1 MPKKLFD
8 RFLRKFFLSIF
19 FDPTLRG
26 EGAGCQKSDF
36 VCHFRQFPEEIF
48 LVKAI
53 NLTTPR
59 TPLMHD
65 DGVTGGTGVAGVTGV
80 TGMNGGD
87 GVTRVTVASKDG
99 EGEDVTRAGQT
110 DG

>member
-1 MPKKLFD
+1 
-8 RFLRKFFLSIF
+8 
-19 FDPTLRG
+19 
-26 EGAGCQKSDF
+26 
-36 VCHFRQFPEEIF
+36 
-48 LVKAI
+48 
-53 NLTTPR
+53 
-59 TPLMHD
+59 MHD
-65 DGVTGGTGVAGVTGV
+65 DGVTGVTGVAGVTGV